1 MFETWHKM
9 IAMLQSGLNV
19 RGVITHRFAAR
30 DYPEAF
36 EIMAKG
42 ESGKIVLDWTAP
54 LTPPLRAL
62 RGPAEVMR
70 P

>member
-19 RGVITHRFAAR
+19 REVITHRFPAGEFAS
-30 DYPEAF
+30 AF

-42 ESGKIVLDWTAP
+42 ESGKVVLDWTVP
-54 LTPPLRAL
+54 LPLAE
-62 RGPAEVMR
+62 RG
-70 P
+70 